1 MRYQACLCL
10 GVALVAMASL
20 CHAEIT
26 PREAQRFGVDIAL
39 LKGGVELR
47 GAVLSRDQ
55 KELRMA
61 VQRSWLTAKH
71 PEILKQIDD
80 EASEQRAASR
90 EELQKRIET
99 WKTERAAET
108 RLVAVLNREL
118 ARLAKA
124 VNPAAVP
131 VSQFVVVT
139 TPADRVRRVFS
150 APEASRQV
158 AMAAWSERMERVEDT
173 VLTTLKT
180 AVEKKNP
187 QWQVAQVD
195 LSDRLPTG
203 QLQTADEWAARQAI
217 FEYEYCDRLDFQGT
231 GNMVVRVGEGV
242 AKPDLAALLAQTAT
256 DTLQGQLEGLDLGG
270 LDLGGLNLNPPG
282 NKPAKADWQSTAIAE
297 AKSLDRRGF
306 RVTRIPKITGGGPA
320 TVTTCFFGR
329 LSDGTYRILWTN
341 ETTTDPATIK
351 DEAIKRLEQ
360 DPQVQEVLKVASAL
374 SLGQDAT
381 TAVRFGAAVQSSLN
395 TGETQFFEFRQRYN
409 DQLDGPPLVVPA
421 P

>member
-1 MRYQACLCL
+1 MRHVVSLLIC
-10 GVALVAMASL
+10 ALLLTMVSL
-20 CHAEIT
+20 AHAEIS
-26 PREAQRFGVDIAL
+26 PREAQRFGVDITL

-61 VQRSWLTAKH
+61 VQRSWLNAKQ
-71 PEILKQIDD
+71 PEILKQLDN
-80 EASEQRAASR
+80 EASDTQAASR
-90 EELQKRIET
+90 KELRERIET

-108 RLVAVLNREL
+108 RLVAVLKREL
-118 ARLAKA
+118 ARLAK
-124 VNPAAVP
+124 VVDPAAIP
-131 VSQFVVVT
+131 DSQFVVVT
-139 TPADRVRRVFS
+139 TPADRVRRVFM
-150 APEASRQV
+150 APAASRQV
-158 AMAAWSERMERVEDT
+158 VLAAWSERLDRVEET

-180 AVEKKNP
+180 AVAKQNP
-187 QWQVAQVD
+187 QWQTEKVD

-203 QLQTADEWAARQAI
+203 QLQTANEWAARQAI

-242 AKPDLAALLAQTAT
+242 AKPDLAALLAQTAG
-256 DTLQGQLEGLDLGG
+256 DALQGQLEGLDLGG
-270 LDLGGLNLNPPG
+270 LDLGGLNLTPPG

-320 TVTTCFFGR
+320 TVSTSFFAR
-329 LSDGTYRILWTN
+329 MDDGTYRILWTN

-351 DEAIKRLEQ
+351 DEAVKRLEQ
-360 DPQVQEVLKVASAL
+360 DPQVQEILKVASAL
-374 SLGQDAT
+374 SLGNDAS
-381 TAVRFGAAVQSSLN
+381 TAVRFGAAVQSSLD
-395 TGETQFFEFRQRYN
+395 TSETRFFEFRQRYN
-409 DQLDGPPLVVPA
+409 NTLDGPQLVVPA

>member
-1 MRYQACLCL
+1 MQRTVSLGLC
-10 GVALVAMASL
+10 VFLVFTSFAN
-20 CHAEIT
+20 AEIT

-47 GAVLSRDQ
+47 GAVLSRDA

-80 EASEQRAASR
+80 EAGEQQAASR
-90 EELQKRIET
+90 EELRERIET
-99 WKTERAAET
+99 WKTDRAAEV

-118 ARLAKA
+118 AKLGKA
-124 VNPAAVP
+124 VNPAAV
-131 VSQFVVVT
+131 VDSQFVVVI

-150 APEASRQV
+150 APEVSRQV
-158 AMAAWSERMERVEDT
+158 AMVAWSERMERVEDT
-173 VLTTLKT
+173 VLTTLKP
-180 AVEKKNP
+180 AVVKQNP
-187 QWQVAQVD
+187 QWQATKVD

-203 QLQTADEWAARQAI
+203 QPQTADEWAARQAI
-217 FEYEYCDRLDFQGT
+217 FEYEYGDRLDFQGT

-242 AKPDLAALLAQTAT
+242 AQPDLAALLAQTAT
-256 DTLQGQLEGLDLGG
+256 ETLQGQLEGLDLGG
-270 LDLGGLNLNPPG
+270 LNLGGLNLNPPG
-282 NKPAKADWQSTAIAE
+282 NKPAQADWQSTAIAE
-297 AKSLDRRGF
+297 AKQLDRRGF

-320 TVTTCFFGR
+320 TVSTSFFVR
-329 LSDGTYRILWTN
+329 MSDGHYRMLWTN

-374 SLGQDAT
+374 SLGQDAA
-381 TAVRFGAAVQSSLN
+381 TAVRFGAAVQSSLD
-395 TGETQFFEFRQRYN
+395 TSETRFFEFRQQYN
-409 DQLDGPPLVVPA
+409 DKLDGPPLVVPA